1 MVKKTFVNGDICH
14 CGNKTITQEIGYCEK
29 CYAKRNQY
37 IDRFIESIYL
47 DSEQED
53 VLIRPYDELRKSLL
67 SDRIGF
73 LIDDYIAKFGKEPY
87 GDTNFYLKALTEKS
101 KFFSELIRDI
111 KMVSSK
117 NHAIGSMA
125 SFVANAYLR
134 YLKKVVDV
142 YQSDISVI
150 NSLNTNA
157 TNRTQ
162 YDVQRL
168 VLESQKNGN

>member
-1 MVKKTFVNGDICH
+1 MITSFV
-14 CGNKTITQEIGYCEK
+14 
-29 CYAKRNQY
+29 
-37 IDRFIESIYL
+37 RFFSKQ
-47 DSEQED
+47 SE
-53 VLIRPYDELRKSLL
+53 
-67 SDRIGF
+67 G
-73 LIDDYIAKFGKEPY
+73 
-87 GDTNFYLKALTEKS
+87 TEKS

-134 YLKKVVDV
+134 YLKKLVDV
-142 YQSDISVI
+142 FQSDISVI